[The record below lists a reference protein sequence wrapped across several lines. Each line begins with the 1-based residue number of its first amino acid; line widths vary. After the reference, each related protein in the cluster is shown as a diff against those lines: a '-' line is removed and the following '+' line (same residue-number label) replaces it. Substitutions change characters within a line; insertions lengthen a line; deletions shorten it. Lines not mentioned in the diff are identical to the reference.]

1 MKIAFSQRGFD
12 DYRYWA
18 DQDRKILKRLNR
30 LIDDCCRSP
39 FEGMGKPEPLRNEF
53 SGFWSRRIDE
63 EHRLVYR
70 LKDDGPEQRLEIIQ
84 CRFHY

>member
-1 MKIAFSQRGFD
+1 MKIIFSRQGFE

-18 DQDRKILKRLNR
+18 EQDRKMLKRLNR

-39 FEGMGKPEPLRNEF
+39 FDGLGKPEPLRNEL
-53 SGFWSRRIDE
+53 SGFWSRRLDE
-63 EHRLVYR
+63 EHRLIYR
-70 LKDDGPEQRLEIIQ
+70 MSGDETEPRLEIIQ